1 MQKYRC
7 FFNQIHFLMF
17 KMPFFFI
24 HFYIS
29 THIFTSLS
37 SLREKQKS
45 LTGQRKRL
53 SKKQFLPQ
61 PALRRPAFFPPPPSF
76 FPDKDYN
83 FASLHH
89 QAGGGARLDRYHPAE
104 KLKSVTGKA
113 GWHNHRRSCR
123 EMHGS
128 PSGETNATRHKLFL
142 MHRFEI
148 LFLDLDGT
156 LTDSRKELTPFTR
169 HTLIDAQRKGLRLA
183 LASGRPTYGIL
194 PLAEMLEMKR
204 YGGYILSYNGG
215 KIIRC
220 DTEETLFEQS
230 LPDDILPL
238 LYRRSV
244 EAGASILSYNG
255 PKILTE
261 TPENHYVQYES
272 FLTKMDIQPTD
283 DFLADLPRPVDK
295 CLTVGEPDLLVWLEE
310 ELKKEIGHRINI
322 YRSEPFY
329 LELVPKG
336 IDKAASIARLL
347 AHIGVEREKAMA
359 IGDGFNDLSM
369 IHYAG
374 LGVAMANAQEKV
386 KQEADV
392 ITRHTND
399 EDGVAR
405 FLLEELPEL

>member
-1 MQKYRC
+1 
-7 FFNQIHFLMF
+7 
-17 KMPFFFI
+17 
-24 HFYIS
+24 
-29 THIFTSLS
+29 
-37 SLREKQKS
+37 
-45 LTGQRKRL
+45 
-53 SKKQFLPQ
+53 
-61 PALRRPAFFPPPPSF
+61 
-76 FPDKDYN
+76 
-83 FASLHH
+83 
-89 QAGGGARLDRYHPAE
+89 
-104 KLKSVTGKA
+104 
-113 GWHNHRRSCR
+113 
-123 EMHGS
+123 
-128 PSGETNATRHKLFL
+128 

-283 DFLADLPRPVDK
+283 NFLADLPRPVDK

-347 AHIGVEREKAMA
+347 AQIGVEREKAMA